1 MSECGGRAGEPAGAV
16 LLAAGESTRMGQ
28 LKALLPWD
36 GRPLLSYAVD
46 QLLASP
52 VERVAVVLGHRSDEL
67 RALLPAD
74 GRLLAVDN
82 PAYRSGK
89 VSSVVAGVAALPEA
103 CHVLVLGVDQP
114 RPAALLSRVVADHL
128 AGGAPITVAAFEG
141 RRGHP
146 VLFAPGLRA
155 ELLELDE
162 ATAGMRAI
170 LRRHA
175 DGVRLSE
182 TGSALA
188 LVNLN
193 RPEDYA
199 AARREF
205 LAAG

>member
-1 MSECGGRAGEPAGAV
+1 MGR
-16 LLAAGESTRMGQ
+16 

-52 VERVAVVLGHRSDEL
+52 VERVAVVLGHRADEL

-74 GRLLAVDN
+74 GRLLAVPN
-82 PAYRSGK
+82 PDFRSGK
-89 VSSVVAGVAALPEA
+89 VSSILAGVGALPEG
-103 CHVLVLGVDQP
+103 CHLLVLGVDQP
-114 RPAALLSRVVADHL
+114 RPAALLTRVVEHHL
-128 AGGAPITVAAFEG
+128 AGGAPVTVAAFEG

-146 VLFAPGLRA
+146 VLFAPALRPELLGLDEASEGLRA
-155 ELLELDE
+155 V
-162 ATAGMRAI
+162 

-175 DGVRLSE
+175 AAVRLSE

-193 RPEDYA
+193 RPEDYD
-199 AARREF
+199 AARRAF
-205 LAAG
+205 PAGA

>member
-1 MSECGGRAGEPAGAV
+1 M
-16 LLAAGESTRMGQ
+16 
-28 LKALLPWD
+28 
-36 GRPLLSYAVD
+36 
-46 QLLASP
+46 
-52 VERVAVVLGHRSDEL
+52 
-67 RALLPAD
+67 
-74 GRLLAVDN
+74 
-82 PAYRSGK
+82 
-89 VSSVVAGVAALPEA
+89 
-103 CHVLVLGVDQP
+103 
-114 RPAALLSRVVADHL
+114 
-128 AGGAPITVAAFEG
+128 AAFEG

-155 ELLELDE
+155 ELLALDE
-162 ATAGMRAI
+162 ATEGMRAI

-199 AARREF
+199 AARCEF

>member
-1 MSECGGRAGEPAGAV
+1 MSDRGRRDGEPAGAV

-82 PAYRSGK
+82 PDYLSGK
-89 VSSVVAGVAALPEA
+89 VSSIVAGVTALPAA

-114 RPAALLSRVVADHL
+114 RPEALLRRVVADHL
-128 AGGAPITVAAFEG
+128 ASGAPITVAAFGG

-146 VLFAPGLRA
+146 VLFVPELRA
-155 ELLELDE
+155 ELLGLDE
-162 ATAGMRAI
+162 ATEGMRAI

-175 DGVRLSE
+175 AGVRLSE

>member
-1 MSECGGRAGEPAGAV
+1 
-16 LLAAGESTRMGQ
+16 MGQ

-52 VERVAVVLGHRSDEL
+52 VERVAVVLGHRADEL
-67 RALLPAD
+67 RPLLPVD
-74 GRLLAVDN
+74 GRLQAVDN
-82 PAYRSGK
+82 PAFGSGK
-89 VSSVVAGVAALPEA
+89 VSSVVAGVAALPEGM
-103 CHVLVLGVDQP
+103 HLLVLGVDQP
-114 RPAALLSRVVADHL
+114 RPAALLRAVVADHL
-128 AGGAPITVAAFEG
+128 AGGAAITVASFEG

-146 VLFAPGLRA
+146 VLFAPALRP
-155 ELLELDE
+155 ELLGMDE
-162 ATAGMRAI
+162 ATEGMRAV

-175 DGVRLSE
+175 GEVRLSE

-205 LAAG
+205 ETGA